1 MLADLHHTACRLVS
15 LVGRGPDGLARP
27 IVRVFK
33 LNIVLNIVMRST
45 IILEH
50 SDSPFLES
58 LRCEDED
65 EYEYALFNLNVFLRI
80 VKKYSTRK
88 P

>member
-1 MLADLHHTACRLVS
+1 
-15 LVGRGPDGLARP
+15 
-27 IVRVFK
+27 
-33 LNIVLNIVMRST
+33 MRST

-65 EYEYALFNLNVFLRI
+65 EDEYDI
-80 VKKYSTRK
+80 
-88 P
+88 